1 MSLTSRLYSCILWAN
16 WGRFH
21 TFCLSGGSCH
31 WLCCLL
37 VVSKSREAQVKSVAV
52 TGISGYLGT
61 QMLRLLDQDKDVGT
75 VVGIDIR
82 PPAYSTEKLKFY
94 SRDVRE
100 SMDDIFLENSVD
112 TALHLAFIVPPRTH
126 VDAHGVNIGGT
137 KSFLRACEAASV
149 EGLFYQ
155 SSHTVYGAHKDNPPL
170 ITEDQPLRP
179 VSGFPYGQDKAE
191 VDQMFQDYS
200 KTHPK
205 QCVTIVRVVAVVGPE
220 AAPSG
225 LNVLFMPVTMY
236 VSGHDPGW
244 QFIYEQDL
252 ARLVLALVKQRQSG
266 IFNAGAPGSVGYRDM
281 LRATGKPSLG
291 LPGWIWS
298 PLISISWALRIQKKS
313 PAGGLEFMKY
323 PIVVNTEKLSNTIDF
338 KFTYDSPDS
347 LKSFMDAKLS
357 RPKTAEKS

>member
-1 MSLTSRLYSCILWAN
+1 
-16 WGRFH
+16 
-21 TFCLSGGSCH
+21 
-31 WLCCLL
+31 
-37 VVSKSREAQVKSVAV
+37 VKSVAV

-61 QMLRLLDQDKDVGT
+61 QILRLLDRDKDVET

-94 SRDVRE
+94 SQDVRQP
-100 SMDDIFLENSVD
+100 MDELFIQHKVD

-137 KSFLRACEAASV
+137 QSFLHACEAASV

-170 ITEDQPLRP
+170 ISEDQELRP
-179 VSGFPYGQDKAE
+179 VPGFPYGLDKAE
-191 VDQMFQDYS
+191 VDRLFQDYA
-200 KTHPK
+200 KAHPR

-236 VSGHDPGW
+236 VCGHDPAW
-244 QFIYEQDL
+244 QFIYEGDL
-252 ARLVLALVKQRQSG
+252 ARLVVTLVKERQGG

-281 LRATGKPSLG
+281 LRATGKPSFG
-291 LPGWIWS
+291 LPGWLWS
-298 PLISISWALRIQKKS
+298 PLISISWALRLQRKS
-313 PAGGLEFMKY
+313 PAGGLEYMKY
-323 PIVVNTEKLSNTIDF
+323 PIVVSTEKLTSTIDF

-347 LKSFMDAKLS
+347 LKSFMDAKLAGAKPS
-357 RPKTAEKS
+357 AKS